1 MFFSPICY
9 TFAGMNKLSIWILCL
24 LAVCLSPSDMV
35 ADGWLDEAYSFL
47 GKPYVAGTLEREG
60 GESLVVDTLGFD
72 CTTFVELS
80 VARWLSRCNDTP
92 CEDELRKMR
101 YRGGVVDGYLSRLH
115 YFTDWV
121 TENERRGVW
130 RELNPDDGGYW
141 RRDTF
146 SLSFMSEHCESY
158 RYLQIN
164 PWAIDSMRR
173 IEQRYTD
180 YVVHYIAKEF
190 LNLSP
195 KQLPIHHG
203 DILALVT
210 TIEGLDVT
218 HLGFAFW
225 QDEQLY
231 LMHASM
237 NEKRVVIDKQTLY
250 EYLKNRVSCPG
261 VRVVR
266 LRQSHL

>member
-1 MFFSPICY
+1 
-9 TFAGMNKLSIWILCL
+9 
-24 LAVCLSPSDMV
+24 
-35 ADGWLDEAYSFL
+35 
-47 GKPYVAGTLEREG
+47 
-60 GESLVVDTLGFD
+60 
-72 CTTFVELS
+72 
-80 VARWLSRCNDTP
+80 
-92 CEDELRKMR
+92 
-101 YRGGVVDGYLSRLH
+101 
-115 YFTDWV
+115 
-121 TENERRGVW
+121 
-130 RELNPDDGGYW
+130 
-141 RRDTF
+141 
-146 SLSFMSEHCESY
+146 
-158 RYLQIN
+158 
-164 PWAIDSMRR
+164 MRR

-180 YVVHYIAKEF
+180 YAVCYISKEF

-195 KQLPIHHG
+195 EQLPIRHG

-250 EYLKNRVSCPG
+250 EYLKNRISCPG